1 MFVQTVLSFGA
12 LLSLTVAQSA
22 PGFPVSA
29 PQQLTVTFGNNT
41 VSPPGE
47 LIPRGGT
54 YLLIRYLLC
63 CAPFPQYVIYEHSLT
78 TPTETAQ
85 PPSISAPV
93 WTSGSRGVLLM
104 VDLDVPRNNTR
115 VQLLHWLAPNVT
127 LGSSN
132 SSGPTPL
139 NVPVGFAP
147 YLQPSPPVGDV
158 PHAYTFIVFPQPAN
172 FSIPAK
178 YADLANNR
186 VGFNTSQFL
195 ADTGLSNAI
204 AANYIRVQNLTGTA
218 TQTYPPARPTETGAR
233 NSSSAVPFP
242 GTAAPV
248 VVSSLTVWAG
258 VVTALLAGV
267 AAVVL

>member
-1 MFVQTVLSFGA
+1 
-12 LLSLTVAQSA
+12 
-22 PGFPVSA
+22 
-29 PQQLTVTFGNNT
+29 
-41 VSPPGE
+41 
-47 LIPRGGT
+47 
-54 YLLIRYLLC
+54 
-63 CAPFPQYVIYEHSLT
+63 
-78 TPTETAQ
+78 
-85 PPSISAPV
+85 
-93 WTSGSRGVLLM
+93 M

-132 SSGPTPL
+132 SSGLTPL
-139 NVPVGFAP
+139 NIPIGFAP
-147 YLQPSPPVGDV
+147 YLQPSPPVGDI
-158 PHAYTFIVFPQPAN
+158 PHSYTFIVFPQPAN

-242 GTAAPV
+242 GAAAPV
-248 VVSSLTVWAG
+248 VVGSVTVWAG
-258 VVTALLAGV
+258 VATALLAGV
-267 AAVVL
+267 AAIAL